1 MNRKSAIPTAVG
13 AAFAVERFAHA
24 AGSDQLKLAL
34 VGCGGRGAGA
44 ANQALTADSNMK
56 LVAVADAFR
65 DKLDVGL
72 KSLKTQQKERVEVP
86 EERQFVGLDGFKHA
100 IAAADVVILATPCA
114 FRPMHFEEAVRMGK
128 HVFLEKPVA
137 VDAPGI
143 RRILTAAEEAKRKG
157 LKVAVGFQRRHKEG
171 FQELVKR
178 IHDGQIGRLLYTR
191 SYADTPLRTGIERK
205 PEWSELEYQLR
216 NWYYFS
222 WLSGDFLVDNL
233 VHGIDISNWI
243 HRGYPVRCHGMG
255 GLTQHTKEYGNL
267 FDHFTCEW
275 EYESGARLHGECH
288 RFVGAWV
295 SVTNHATGTEGDADF
310 IDGREMFSITGK
322 HPWQM
327 PRNRTQNPYQQEHDD
342 FFRAIRNNTPYSEAD
357 YGAKSTLTAIMG
369 RMAAYSGKLVTWEE
383 ALNSQLRLAPDITSI
398 NDPAPVLP
406 DKDSLYEIPVP
417 GKAKAY

>member
-1 MNRKSAIPTAVG
+1 MATNKLVATSL
-13 AAFAVERFAHA
+13 AALPIERFAHA
-24 AGSDQLKLAL
+24 AGGDELKLAL

-44 ANQALTADSNMK
+44 ASQALTADSNMK
-56 LVAVADAFR
+56 LVAVADAFP
-65 DKLDVGL
+65 DKLAVGL
-72 KSLKTQQKERVEVP
+72 KSLQAAKNELVDVP
-86 EERQFVGLDGFKHA
+86 AERQFAGLDGFKHA
-100 IAAADVVILATPCA
+100 IAASDVVILATPCA
-114 FRPMHFEEAVRMGK
+114 FRPAHFEEAVRQGK

-143 RRILTAAEEAKRKG
+143 RRVLAAAEEAKRKG

-178 IHDGQIGRLLYTR
+178 IHDGQIGRLIHTR

-243 HRGYPVRCHGMG
+243 HRGYPVRCQGMG
-255 GLTQHTKEYGNL
+255 GLTQRTKEYGNL
-267 FDHFTCEW
+267 FDHFSCQW
-275 EYESGARLHGECH
+275 EYESGAHLFGECH

-295 SVTNHATGTEGDADF
+295 SVTNHATGTEGEADF
-310 IDGREMFSITGK
+310 IDGREIFTITGQR
-322 HPWQM
+322 PWRM
-327 PRNRTQNPYQQEHDD
+327 PTDRKQNPYQQEHDD
-342 FFRAIRNNTPYSEAD
+342 FFAAIRADRPYHEAD
-357 YGAKSTLTAIMG
+357 YGARSTLTAIMG

-383 ALNSQLRLAPDITSI
+383 AVNSELRLAPDITSLE
-398 NDPAPVLP
+398 DAPPVTP
-406 DKDSLYEIPVP
+406 DGNGLYEIPLP
-417 GKAKAY
+417 GRSIAL

>member
-1 MNRKSAIPTAVG
+1 MKPSTTTATSL
-13 AAFAVERFAHA
+13 AALPVAQFAHA
-24 AGSDQLKLAL
+24 AGGDELKLAL

-56 LVAVADAFR
+56 LVAVADVFR

-72 KSLKTQQKERVEVP
+72 KSLKASKKELVNVP
-86 EERQFVGLDGFKHA
+86 DERQFTGLDGFKHA
-100 IAAADVVILATPCA
+100 IAASDVVILATPCA
-114 FRPMHFEEAVRMGK
+114 FRPAHFEEAVRQGK

-137 VDAPGI
+137 VDAPGV
-143 RRILTAAEEAKRKG
+143 RRVLAAAEEARRKG

-233 VHGIDISNWI
+233 CHGIDISNWI

-255 GLTQHTKEYGNL
+255 GLTQRTREYGNL

-275 EYESGARLHGECH
+275 EYETGARLHGECH
-288 RFVGAWV
+288 RYVGAWV
-295 SVTNHATGTEGDADF
+295 SVTNHATGTEGEADF
-310 IDGREMFSITGK
+310 IDGREIFTITGQR
-322 HPWQM
+322 PWRM
-327 PRNRTQNPYQQEHDD
+327 PTDRKQNPYQQEHDD
-342 FFRAIRNNTPYSEAD
+342 FFAAIRADQAYNEAD
-357 YGAKSTLTAIMG
+357 YGAKSTLVAIMG

-383 ALNSQLRLAPDITSI
+383 ALNSNLRLAPDIA
-398 NDPAPVLP
+398 NLDDPAPVHP
-406 DKDSLYEIPVP
+406 DADGFYEIAQP
-417 GKAKAY
+417 GRSRAF